1 MTNNLEKRFCEH
13 QDGIDATCYTFKRRP
28 LELVYTEMYIDVNQA
43 IAREKQL
50 KGWSRRKKE
59 ALINNQES
67 DLPTLSI
74 AYRDKS

>member
-1 MTNNLEKRFCEH
+1 MTNNIDKRFIEH
-13 QDGIDATCYTFKRRP
+13 QDGIDSTCYTFKRRP

-59 ALINNQES
+59 ALIAGELNELLKFS
-67 DLPTLSI
+67 
-74 AYRDKS
+74 KKEFKK

>member
-1 MTNNLEKRFCEH
+1 MTNNLEKRLIEH
-13 QDGIDATCYTFKRRP
+13 QEGIDATCYTFKRRP
-28 LELVYTEMYIDVNQA
+28 LELVYTEMYIDVNQT